1 MKTTN
6 SARLLF
12 HIYRKVNNV
21 NLLSAQN
28 QTIRPETQLLSV
40 IKNFLD

>member
-12 HIYRKVNNV
+12 HIYGKVTNAQ
-21 NLLSAQN
+21 LFSAQN

-40 IKNFLD
+40 IKKFLV